1 MALNPSPY
9 DPTGEA
15 GVWQEASELAA
26 QLKVPDGMPA
36 DQHDYWNAAVQQ
48 VAREL
53 EKRGREIRQSNG
65 MYYRVLNGE
74 SMPA

>member
-1 MALNPSPY
+1 MALRPSTY

-26 QLKVPDGMPA
+26 QVKVPDGMPE
-36 DQHDYWNAAVQQ
+36 DQHGYWNAAVQQ

-53 EKRGREIRQSNG
+53 EKRGREIRQANG

-74 SMPA
+74 SRTA

>member
-1 MALNPSPY
+1 MALQPSTY

-15 GVWQEASELAA
+15 GVWQEASELAS
-26 QLKVPDGMPA
+26 QLKVPEGMPA
-36 DQHDYWNAAVQQ
+36 DAHDYWNAAVQQ

-53 EKRGREIRQSNG
+53 EKRGREIRQGNG